1 MPTREH
7 ALMIHSQ
14 YKTTYQRLK
23 NEYRF
28 AMCEVEG
35 GETLLLHIID
45 VCTGALLIENKGLA
59 HDGLKKYTY

>member
-1 MPTREH
+1 MPTWEH
-7 ALMIHSQ
+7 ALMIHIQ
-14 YKTTYQRLK
+14 YKTTYQRHK

-35 GETLLLHIID
+35 GKTLCFHIID

-59 HDGLKKYTY
+59 HDGLKNSV